1 MPILKILIYS
11 QGAYFHWENDI
22 ILVLKIFWMSIY
34 YYFFLGYFTQ
44 FEKNCQKMGKI
55 HQLFETTKVFF
66 KNPGGWG
73 FASRQWMA

>member
-1 MPILKILIYS
+1 
-11 QGAYFHWENDI
+11 
-22 ILVLKIFWMSIY
+22 MSIY